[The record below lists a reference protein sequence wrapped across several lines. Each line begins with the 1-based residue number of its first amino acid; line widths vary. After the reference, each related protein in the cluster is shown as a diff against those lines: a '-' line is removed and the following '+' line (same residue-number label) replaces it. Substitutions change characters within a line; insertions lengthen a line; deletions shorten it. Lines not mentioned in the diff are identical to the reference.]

1 MAFLSIAS
9 IDHDL
14 DLSTPTV
21 IKIFKSLEMK
31 SDLVLRRRKEVLKK
45 ITLTALLLL
54 IVTLESFKLKIIKK
68 DLTALI

>member
-31 SDLVLRRRKEVLKK
+31 SDLVLRRGKEVLKK